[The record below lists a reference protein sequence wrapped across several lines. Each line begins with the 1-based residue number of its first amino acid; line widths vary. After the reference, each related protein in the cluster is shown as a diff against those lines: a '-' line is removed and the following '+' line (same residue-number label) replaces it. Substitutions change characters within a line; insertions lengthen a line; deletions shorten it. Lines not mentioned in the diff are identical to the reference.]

1 MMFYVFSNYMNGL
14 CVPKF
19 KMSNLNINCNKIKIH
34 IGIRIKKFQFDW
46 GD

>member
-14 CVPKF
+14 YVPKF
-19 KMSNLNINCNKIKIH
+19 KMSNFNINCNKIKKH